1 MLFAS
6 STSRT
11 SSFRSAMNL
20 FSRSS
25 LEGGL
30 TLGDNIGGNIAP
42 LVGVDHHDSKGSA
55 LKGDEGGSRERKFDE
70 REGWIERR
78 GKGRERERE
87 MGEDREGIAEKGQM
101 PWRIFP
107 LFVQRRTNNSPLVSG
122 FYNWPEVV
130 QLRKRDAGRPRRES
144 SFAPPFLPSFSTY
157 LPLLL
162 PTFFA

>member
-30 TLGDNIGGNIAP
+30 TLGDNIGGNITP
-42 LVGVDHHDSKGSA
+42 SSVSITTIRKGQPW
-55 LKGDEGGSRERKFDE
+55 KGMREARAS
-70 REGWIERR
+70 GNLT
-78 GKGRERERE
+78 KGRDESSGEGREERERE